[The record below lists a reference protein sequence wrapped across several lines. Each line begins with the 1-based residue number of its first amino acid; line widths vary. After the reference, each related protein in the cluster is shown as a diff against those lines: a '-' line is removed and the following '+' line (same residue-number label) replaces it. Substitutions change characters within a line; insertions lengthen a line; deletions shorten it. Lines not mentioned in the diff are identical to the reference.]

1 MSEFVYSIL
10 TGNIYDL
17 LGDDLY
23 KPVVAAVAATWAILA
38 FAGVV
43 QVFSNVFAAI
53 FNMRA
58 GRKL

>member
-10 TGNIYDL
+10 TGNISDL
-17 LGDDLY
+17 VGEDLY
-23 KPVVAAVAATWAILA
+23 SPVVAAVAATWAILA